1 MTMARAEGVTPPH
14 QAQKLCVSQNERQ
27 TAEISIPATL
37 RGSIRG
43 TGRAQ
48 RARLGVSFRIT
59 GRKSYGYVGSLEEAK
74 AAFRAEYLAFKR
86 PSRRKSLRK
95 FAKCHVFR
103 SLISPGG

>member
-48 RARLGVSFRIT
+48 RARLGVSFQIT
-59 GRKSYGYVGSLEEAK
+59 GRKSYGHVGSLEEGRPPSALNILRSK
-74 AAFRAEYLAFKR
+74 GRAGENPFEN
-86 PSRRKSLRK
+86 SRNATFSG
-95 FAKCHVFR
+95 V
-103 SLISPGG
+103 